1 MIKKLLFI
9 SFLFISIIGFSQE
22 KSIDKL
28 VATPNPLVTNTT
40 IKFESNNNQDVY
52 LSVRNVLGK
61 TVFRRKIASRKGVNS
76 FYFERGNLKSGMYIY
91 TIQTGKER
99 LSKRFVIR

>member
-9 SFLFISIIGFSQE
+9 SFLLISISGFSQE

-28 VATPNPLVTNTT
+28 VASPNPFVTNTT
-40 IKFESNNNQDVY
+40 IKFESQNSNEVY

-61 TVFRRKIASRKGVNS
+61 TVFRRKIATKKGVNS
-76 FYFERGNLKSGMYIY
+76 FNFERGNLKSGMYIY
-91 TIQTGKER
+91 TIQSNKER
-99 LSKRFVIR
+99 ISKRFVIQ